1 MGSLVHNLPYYWLAL
16 GALLLTLE
24 MFGTGFYLLWIGIA
38 ALVVGVLGFIAPW
51 LPWPLQCLLFAGL
64 SLVTTVLWW
73 KRQRRVNKTSAQ
85 PALNM
90 RGQELVGRVFLVN
103 QAIVNGSGKIKAGD
117 TVWMVTGPDTDIGA
131 QVRVVGQN
139 GTILKVESVD

>member
-1 MGSLVHNLPYYWLAL
+1 MGSFVHNLPYYWLAL
-16 GALLLTLE
+16 GALLLILE

-38 ALVVGVLGFIAPW
+38 ALVVGALSFIAPW
-51 LPWPLQCLLFAGL
+51 LAWPVQCLLFAGL

-73 KRQRRVNKTSAQ
+73 KRQRRVNTTSGQ
-85 PALNM
+85 PGLNM
-90 RGQELVGRVFLVN
+90 RGQELVGRVFLVS

-117 TVWMVTGPDTDIGA
+117 TVWMVTGPDAAVGT

-139 GTILKVESVD
+139 GTILKVENAD